1 MVVVQQRSSC
11 LTSKAKAS
19 TSIAII
25 RKDYKK
31 KKEGLIPDLG
41 VIQAHLLRP
50 SEKKQSPP
58 AFSSLSSVR
67 FLLSALEVFEPLRR
81 RALFPLEVE
90 AILNGDDSHEEDA
103 SEEYDAFMETPFRLR
118 IEGLRG
124 GELFFFAVKVTSF
137 VLSVFFTGLLL
148 PAGTRTERNS
158 RSEEESTDRTLDG
171 ADIIVLTFRL
181 F

>member
-1 MVVVQQRSSC
+1 M
-11 LTSKAKAS
+11 
-19 TSIAII
+19 
-25 RKDYKK
+25 
-31 KKEGLIPDLG
+31 G

-50 SEKKQSPP
+50 SEKQSPP

-81 RALFPLEVE
+81 EALFPLEVD

-103 SEEYDAFMETPFRLR
+103 SEEYDAFMETPLRLR
-118 IEGLRG
+118 IGGLRG
-124 GELFFFAVKVTSF
+124 GELCGVVFFFAVKVRSF
-137 VLSVFFTGLLL
+137 VLSVFFFTGLLL

-171 ADIIVLTFRL
+171 ADILL
-181 F
+181 S